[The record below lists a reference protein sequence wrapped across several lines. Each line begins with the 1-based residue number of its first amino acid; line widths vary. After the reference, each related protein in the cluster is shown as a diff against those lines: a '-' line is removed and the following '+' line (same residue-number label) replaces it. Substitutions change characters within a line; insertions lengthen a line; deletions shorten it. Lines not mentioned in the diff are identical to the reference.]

1 MAGSRTAFRRS
12 RLADLSAA
20 RRDSLAAE
28 CERLAAL
35 TDAELAARLLAG
47 TPTHEARDSAMLAR
61 WAEVSTGFGAE
72 LARSGAGLDDPPR
85 VIERDGGLDR
95 RLMARYRSRPVST
108 VELYV
113 DALALG
119 EELVVFLG
127 WQAWFPPGSLRATAL
142 AHEEAHA
149 RLHDTAVRRA
159 LRHRLGHI
167 SLRLGRFRILGHV
180 AGADEVA
187 AHGYAGAAVGLGRT
201 PILLTAALT
210 GAVLALGE
218 D

>member
-1 MAGSRTAFRRS
+1 MTGPSR
-12 RLADLSAA
+12 RLTDLPAA
-20 RRDSLAAE
+20 RRDSLSAE
-28 CERLAAL
+28 CERLAAF
-35 TDAELAARLLAG
+35 TDVELAARLLAG
-47 TPTHEARDSAMLAR
+47 TPTHEARDSALLAR
-61 WAEVSTGFGAE
+61 WAEVSTGYGAE
-72 LARSGAGLDDPPR
+72 LARSGAAGPADPPR
-85 VIERDGGLDR
+85 VLERDGGLNR
-95 RLMARYRSRPVST
+95 GLMARYRSRPVST

-119 EELVVFLG
+119 EDLAAFLG
-127 WQAWFPPGSLRATAL
+127 WQGWFPPGSLRATAL

-149 RLHDTAVRRA
+149 RLHDTGVRRA

-167 SLRLGRFRILGHV
+167 SLRLGRFRIFGHV

-187 AHGYAGAAVGLGRT
+187 AHGYAGAVVGLGRT

-210 GAVLALGE
+210 GAVLAFGE